1 MSRDTEVLGSPAAL
15 ERVATWLSGDLGPA
29 AETFADGVYD
39 ARSRTGSAWESDAAT
54 SFRAELRTLGTASEG
69 VREAATAMS
78 VVVGQLAATLRRTQ
92 EDMATAR
99 QVAREG
105 GLSVTGSVIHPPGP
119 PPAAPAAVPAD
130 PTPAEIAAHDQ
141 AAAAVAAH
149 NARVEAWNRAVL
161 LADAADT
168 AWAQAIADAQ
178 TTWSEKGSDILSL
191 LQDLFSGAA
200 EVSLRIKVSRY
211 FDDAADAW
219 RGEARTWRAIAD
231 SYIRDGRFVGTD
243 PEDFYRALREIDEAD
258 ALARNAEL
266 SGTRVA
272 TNVGRAFLV
281 LGGLATG
288 YGIYDDMVNG
298 GESAAQATT
307 SNAGGFLAG
316 LGAGALAGAGT
327 GALVG
332 SFVPVPIVGTVAG
345 ALAGTVVGAGVGI
358 ITSGAI
364 DSMWENGVN
373 GLGDVGSA
381 IGDGFGEL
389 VDTGEAIADLG
400 GDAVDAVGDGLSD
413 AWNSV
418 FG

>member
-1 MSRDTEVLGSPAAL
+1 MSRDTEVPGSPAAL
-15 ERVATWLSGDLGPA
+15 ERVATWLSGDLAPA
-29 AETFADGVYD
+29 TETFADGVYD

-54 SFRAELRTLGTASEG
+54 SFRAELRTLGGASEG
-69 VREAATAMS
+69 VQAAATAMS
-78 VVVGQLAATLRRTQ
+78 VVVGQLAASLRRTQ
-92 EDMATAR
+92 EDMASAR

-105 GLSVTGSVIHPPGP
+105 GLTVTGTVIHPPGP
-119 PPAAPAAVPAD
+119 APAAPAAIPVD
-130 PTPAEIAAHDQ
+130 PTPAQVAAHDQ
-141 AAAAVAAH
+141 AAAALAAHHTRVAA
-149 NARVEAWNRAVL
+149 WNSAVL
-161 LADAADT
+161 LADAADA

-178 TTWSEKGSDILSL
+178 TTWSEHGGDIVDL
-191 LQDLFSGAA
+191 LRDLFSGAA
-200 EVSLRIKVSRY
+200 EEFLRVRVSSY
-211 FDDAADAW
+211 FSDAADAW

-243 PEDFYRALREIDEAD
+243 PDDFYRALREIDEAD

-266 SGTRVA
+266 SGSRVA

-288 YGIYDDMVNG
+288 YGIYDDMVNE

-364 DSMWENGVN
+364 DSMWENGVD

-381 IGDGFGEL
+381 ISDGVGEL

-413 AWNSV
+413 AWDSV